1 MARIEQ
7 SEAAALVEDRGVF
20 AARGP
25 VVASDADV
33 IVAGQR
39 REHTLQLAVE
49 DLLRSE
55 DVEVVE
61 PDQRRDHRETPLP
74 AVALGRVL
82 GVELADVVGRGRET
96 LRRGVDGRHACDGHA
111 DQ

>member
-1 MARIEQ
+1 M
-7 SEAAALVEDRGVF
+7 
-20 AARGP
+20 
-25 VVASDADV
+25 
-33 IVAGQR
+33 
-39 REHTLQLAVE
+39 E
-49 DLLRSE
+49 DLLRPE

-96 LRRGVDGRHACDGHA
+96 LRRGVEGRHACDGHA